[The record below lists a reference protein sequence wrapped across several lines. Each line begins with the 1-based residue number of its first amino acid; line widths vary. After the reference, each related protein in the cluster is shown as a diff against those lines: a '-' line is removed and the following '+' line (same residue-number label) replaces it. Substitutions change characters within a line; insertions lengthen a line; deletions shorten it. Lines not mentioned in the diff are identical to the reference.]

1 MSSLP
6 APVAFAAQIAP
17 LSLIS
22 FGGIPSVL
30 PGIHNLVVV
39 TKGWVTDRE
48 FADFYAIAQAM
59 PGLSMILMMS
69 LIGWKVGGLTGAL
82 ASAVATFGPSC
93 TVAFAAFRLGHRFR
107 DAPWQRIVRRG
118 LVPVTMGIVI
128 ASSYVVARAA
138 DTEWQAAMITG
149 AAVAVMLGTRI
160 NPLWMLITGCARG
173 GPWRLH

>member
-1 MSSLP
+1 MSSPP
-6 APVAFAAQIAP
+6 APIAFAGQVAV

-30 PGIHNLVVV
+30 PDIHNLVVV

-59 PGLSMILMMS
+59 PGLPMILMMS

-118 LVPVTMGIVI
+118 LVPVTVGIVI
-128 ASSYVVARAA
+128 ASGYVLARAA
-138 DTEWQAAMITG
+138 DNAWEAAAITI
-149 AAVAVMLGTRI
+149 AAAALMFATRI
-160 NPLWMLITGCARG
+160 NPLWILITAGAVG
-173 GPWRLH
+173 GLGLI